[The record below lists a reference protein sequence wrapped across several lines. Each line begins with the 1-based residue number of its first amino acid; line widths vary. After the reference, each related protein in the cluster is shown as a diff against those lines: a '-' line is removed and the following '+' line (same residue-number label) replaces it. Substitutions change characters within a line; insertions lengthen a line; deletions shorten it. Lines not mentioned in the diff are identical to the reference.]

1 MSVTG
6 YNLFQKVQSNEETR
20 IDGTKKYRNDGISG
34 LTESVKPINT
44 TNHLFAD
51 FILMPFAKGTA

>member
-34 LTESVKPINT
+34 LTASVKR
-44 TNHLFAD
+44 
-51 FILMPFAKGTA
+51 